1 MPISNVKWCITT
13 KKTLKPDTF
22 RNFMIYIFDTFS
34 ESQAK
39 LIANSYIGELGRKYT
54 LSDHGF
60 TCRDMDTA
68 QYIWNS
74 ALAAGRD
81 IFIDSYTNPTTKQV
95 LFLVRVRTIEHIFT
109 GNTSISRFVI
119 SQAIL
124 SCLNM
129 IYDNWTKKSELYSIN
144 IDSIYIYIYVI
155 SQASVSKQERS

>member
-1 MPISNVKWCITT
+1 MTFNPERFSNVKWCITT

-54 LSDHGF
+54 RSDHGF

-68 QYIWNS
+68 QYIWTS

-109 GNTSISRFVI
+109 DNTSISRFVI

-129 IYDNWTKKSELYSIN
+129 IYDNWTNKSELYSVNTDIY
-144 IDSIYIYIYVI
+144 DIYIYII
-155 SQASVSKQERS
+155 